1 MATTTQNPEFN
12 LNARIQLLRVCPDV
26 VFTTPE
32 PVVETSIHEED
43 APTHSVVL
51 VPSLPPRPSFPCGL
65 PKVDVMSAFLSFFPA
80 YVPVKVQRE
89 VDVLVHQ
96 YDAPCVDEAREGL
109 EVVGTS
115 SVAAG
120 EKSKPVRK
128 PRVDNSRWWVN
139 YSLLAHAEFNSP
151 KYTRAQ
157 EMIVSAWIR
166 KTMSSDGVTSLQIAQ
181 VLAAATRMAFVPN
194 AADILAAQI
203 GSVQSVKARER
214 LVATKWWSSWW
225 DSYTGRY
232 DSSE

>member
-12 LNARIQLLRVCPDV
+12 LNARIQLLRVCPDA
-26 VFTTPE
+26 VFTKTEPKEETPIKDEE
-32 PVVETSIHEED
+32 PEMQPAT
-43 APTHSVVL
+43 L
-51 VPSLPPRPSFPCGL
+51 VPSLPPRPTFPCGL

-80 YVPVKVQRE
+80 YVPAKVQKE
-89 VDVLVHQ
+89 VDILVHQ
-96 YDAPCVDEAREGL
+96 YDTPCVDEAREGL
-109 EVVGTS
+109 DVVGTS
-115 SVAAG
+115 SAAAG
-120 EKSKPVRK
+120 EKQKPVRK
-128 PRVDNSRWWVN
+128 PRADNSRWWVN

-181 VLAAATRMAFVPN
+181 VLPAATRMAFVPN
-194 AADILAAQI
+194 SADILAAQI
-203 GSVQSVKARER
+203 GSVRSVKARER